1 MFRLSSGSLAMIEIN
16 FLSKHRDFGSFTYSQ
31 QTICISIKTYQY
43 KEKQIK
49 KRKALMQF
57 RKCIVLATWLHV
69 AGRCFF
75 RLCQTVAIYI
85 SLRDVLRVFNF
96 SPTLFKVQKVNR
108 MKYVA
113 CTIMHKAQHEI

>member
-1 MFRLSSGSLAMIEIN
+1 MIEIN

-57 RKCIVLATWLHV
+57 RKCIVLATWLRV
-69 AGRCFF
+69 AGRCYFLL
-75 RLCQTVAIYI
+75 RRTIAIYI
-85 SLRDVLRVFNF
+85 SLRDVLRIFKF
-96 SPTLFKVQKVNR
+96 SIALDYYSKS
-108 MKYVA
+108 A
-113 CTIMHKAQHEI
+113 I